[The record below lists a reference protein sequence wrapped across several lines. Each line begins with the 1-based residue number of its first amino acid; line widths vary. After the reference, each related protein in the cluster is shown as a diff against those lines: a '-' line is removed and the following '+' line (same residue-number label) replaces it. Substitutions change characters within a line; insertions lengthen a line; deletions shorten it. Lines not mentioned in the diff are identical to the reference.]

1 MLEVNFA
8 NGLDQDQARL
18 FQIKMDKRLTW
29 PASKQFE
36 NVSIFL
42 IKKRQ
47 FIMHVSISFTGFVPK
62 EFEVEVRPYD
72 SCPAKMIIY
81 DLENDKEVHR

>member
-1 MLEVNFA
+1 M
-8 NGLDQDQARL
+8 
-18 FQIKMDKRLTW
+18 
-29 PASKQFE
+29 
-36 NVSIFL
+36 SIFL